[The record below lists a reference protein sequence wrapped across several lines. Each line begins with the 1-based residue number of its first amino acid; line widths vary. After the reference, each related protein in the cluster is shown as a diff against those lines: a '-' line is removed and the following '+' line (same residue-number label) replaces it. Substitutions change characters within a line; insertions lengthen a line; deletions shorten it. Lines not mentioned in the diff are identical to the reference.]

1 MSDSLPGRETS
12 RLNMQTN
19 LAPRFNQLVEIYYQP
34 VFRFAASLCGSPE
47 AALALT
53 LNTFRVARERADQA
67 TTPSN
72 VRQWLFTLLFL
83 QFLESHPLETGRD
96 CPKFS

>member
-1 MSDSLPGRETS
+1 
-12 RLNMQTN
+12 MQTTIA
-19 LAPRFNQLVEIYYQP
+19 LRFNQLVEVYYQP

-53 LNTFRVARERADQA
+53 QNTFRVARERADRA
-67 TTPSN
+67 AAPSN

-83 QFLESHPLETGRD
+83 QFLESQPAEAASRG
-96 CPKFS
+96 CPKVS

>member
-1 MSDSLPGRETS
+1 MST
-12 RLNMQTN
+12 T
-19 LAPRFNQLVEIYYQP
+19 LAARFNQLVELYYPP

-53 LNTFRVARERADQA
+53 QNTFRVARARADCA
-67 TTPSN
+67 AAPAN

-83 QFLESHPLETGRD
+83 QFLKSHPRVAGHRD
-96 CPKFS
+96 CQKLS

>member
-1 MSDSLPGRETS
+1 
-12 RLNMQTN
+12 MQTT
-19 LAPRFNQLVEIYYQP
+19 LAPRFNQLVELYYQP

-53 LNTFRVARERADQA
+53 QNTFRAAHERADKVA
-67 TTPSN
+67 SPSN

-83 QFLESHPLETGRD
+83 QFIESHPATDAVQD

>member
-1 MSDSLPGRETS
+1 
-12 RLNMQTN
+12 MQTT
-19 LAPRFNQLVEIYYQP
+19 LASRFNQLVELYYQP
-34 VFRFAASLCGSPE
+34 VFRLAGSLCGSPE

-53 LNTFRVARERADQA
+53 QNTFRVARARADHA
-67 TTPSN
+67 VAPSN

-83 QFLESHPLETGRD
+83 QFLESRRPAAGSRD